1 MNLPTHGGSTLTKLR
16 RRLRDWYAT
25 GARDLPWR
33 RTGDPYRIWISEVML
48 QQTTVVAVVP
58 YFERFLGRF
67 PTIHELATAEPD
79 EVLRHWE
86 GLGYYSRARN
96 IHKAAIQLVAQ
107 RDGVFPSTVEELI
120 SLPGIGR
127 YTAGAIMS
135 FAFNLPAPIVEANT
149 LRLYCR
155 LLGYDENPRSTAGQR
170 ALWAFAELLVPQ
182 KEPGSFNQALM
193 ELGALVCTPTEP
205 NCPQCPILFACRA
218 KAAERQQEIPLAA
231 LRPEITHLIDFSIAI
246 RSGSRYLLR
255 KYSQSERWAGL
266 WDFIRLPLPGQED
279 APASGSL
286 SNLFPEGGLKAS
298 QPLPAKLATQLERDI
313 LQRAGC
319 EVRLTE
325 IVTEIKH
332 SVTRYRIRLQ
342 CLMAETSAESV
353 AGPDFQWMSP
363 DEFDAVPFSVTGR
376 KLAKLIQQRAVGS
389 SVRNLDAPESSF

>member
-1 MNLPTHGGSTLTKLR
+1 MLSSRFRSLLVDLPTHDGSQLTKLR

-25 GARDLPWR
+25 RARDLPWR

-67 PTIHELATAEPD
+67 PTIHELAAAEQA

-96 IHKAAIQLVAQ
+96 IHKAAIELVSQ
-107 RDGVFPSTVEELI
+107 RDGVFPPSVEELM

-135 FAFNLPAPIVEANT
+135 FAFDLPAPIVEANT

-155 LLGYDENPRSTAGQR
+155 LLGYDDNPRSTAGQR
-170 ALWAFAELLVPQ
+170 ALWAFAEQLVPL
-182 KEPGSFNQALM
+182 KEPGEFNQALM

-205 NCPQCPILFACRA
+205 HCSECPIVFACRA
-218 KAAERQQEIPLAA
+218 KTTERQHEIPQAA
-231 LRPEITHLIDFSIAI
+231 LRPEVTHLIDFSIAI

-255 KYSQSERWAGL
+255 KYSDGERWAGL
-266 WDFIRLPLPGQED
+266 WDFIRLPLPGQAD
-279 APASGSL
+279 ATVRGRLSSGV
-286 SNLFPEGGLKAS
+286 PEHAFQPS
-298 QPLPAKLATQLERDI
+298 QPLPTKLATQIERDVR
-313 LQRAGC
+313 QRTHC

-325 IVTEIKH
+325 CLIEIKH

-342 CLMAETSAESV
+342 CVLAETDAPLVVS
-353 AGPDFQWMSP
+353 PDFQWLSP
-363 DEFDAVPFSVTGR
+363 DEFDDVPFSVTGR
-376 KLAKLIQQRAVGS
+376 KLAKLLQKRVG
-389 SVRNLDAPESSF
+389 